1 MVTWKLQVFPYK
13 TRGQTGKAML
23 LRAMPAHRILF
34 FIRIV
39 HFNKILGIFDKPA
52 SREQRCYEM
61 TYLEVLAIIFGLRI
75 LLSVF
80 SFVSLKGKCNIS
92 IAIL

>member
-1 MVTWKLQVFPYK
+1 MKHILSILPILHLENPGFLWVLSQPVVTLKLQVFPYK

-61 TYLEVLAIIFGLRI
+61 T
-75 LLSVF
+75 
-80 SFVSLKGKCNIS
+80 
-92 IAIL
+92 